1 MTKCGRRRIIQ
12 TRSHR
17 ARHATM
23 IFKGTSLCSLRSKE
37 QTSLIAVRASA
48 AEKNTG
54 GRSPQ
59 GRKEMK
65 KILTAVTAAL
75 AAVILAVAFAA
86 CSTSYV
92 GTYKLG
98 SMKMVSG
105 GMTIE
110 YVAGQAYNGVTIS
123 EDACTLEIKDD
134 ETWTMSMNLA
144 GMTNDSEGTWSTN
157 DDGDLVLSAGGDDI
171 VVKLDGKQL
180 VFEIDAGGGM
190 NITLTMNKK

>member
-1 MTKCGRRRIIQ
+1 
-12 TRSHR
+12 
-17 ARHATM
+17 
-23 IFKGTSLCSLRSKE
+23 
-37 QTSLIAVRASA
+37 
-48 AEKNTG
+48 
-54 GRSPQ
+54 
-59 GRKEMK
+59 MK

-75 AAVILAVAFAA
+75 AAVILAVVFAA

-144 GMTNDSEGTWSTN
+144 GITNDTEGTWSTN

-180 VFEIDAGGGM
+180 VFEIDTGSDM